1 MAAHHYFI
9 LWRKILP
16 GGGGG
21 VGGRGGERDCLFS
34 LEVQNNDVCFGLTFK
49 YAL

>member
-21 VGGRGGERDCLFS
+21 GGRGGERDCLFS
-34 LEVQNNDVCFGLTFK
+34 LEVQNNDVCFGLTF
-49 YAL
+49 